1 MRTALPTLLIS
12 TLLAS
17 LASWMALPLR
27 GGEKEK
33 EKAYALLSGSIHSS
47 EGFAIPGV
55 PVSVRREADR
65 KPGWRA
71 VSDSRGEFA
80 IRLPAEAATY
90 EVATESKEHE
100 NQTKR
105 ITVAGTDKETVVV
118 LFRLARKGG
127 KE

>member
-1 MRTALPTLLIS
+1 MRTGLPTLLIG
-12 TLLAS
+12 TLFAS
-17 LASWMALPLR
+17 LACGTVLPLR
-27 GGEKEK
+27 SREKEK
-33 EKAYALLSGSIHSS
+33 EKAYALLSGSVHSS

-65 KPGWRA
+65 KPRWRA

-80 IRLPAEAATY
+80 VRLPAEAATY
-90 EVATESKEHE
+90 EVTTESKEHE
-100 NQTKR
+100 NQTKK
-105 ITVAGTDKETVVV
+105 ITVAGTEKETIVV